1 MRVNIT
7 EILTFKN
14 NFLLKK
20 LLPLNYHRNLR
31 VWLLQY
37 ESAPTYIVT
46 NTHGATP
53 CTLLYVNYTSKN
65 C

>member
-1 MRVNIT
+1 MTVNIT

-20 LLPLNYHRNLR
+20 LLPLNYHHNLR
-31 VWLLQY
+31 EWLLQY
-37 ESAPTYIVT
+37 KSAPMYIFT
-46 NTHGATP
+46 NAHGATP
-53 CTLLYVNYTSKN
+53 CTLLYVNYTSKS